1 MADAKNPT
9 LPEKP
14 TAQDGAQ
21 APIATE
27 SAQSPTGDTETPTGD
42 SGADLVVVKF
52 SEHWALYSAGETA
65 GFSTE
70 KAEWLINR
78 KIAVKA

>member
-1 MADAKNPT
+1 MADPKNTP

-14 TAQDGAQ
+14 TAQDGVP

-27 SAQSPTGDTETPTGD
+27 SVQSPTGDTETPTGD
-42 SGADLVVVKF
+42 SGANLVIVAF
-52 SEHWALYSAGETA
+52 SEHWALYSAGEKA
-65 GFSTE
+65 GFPAD